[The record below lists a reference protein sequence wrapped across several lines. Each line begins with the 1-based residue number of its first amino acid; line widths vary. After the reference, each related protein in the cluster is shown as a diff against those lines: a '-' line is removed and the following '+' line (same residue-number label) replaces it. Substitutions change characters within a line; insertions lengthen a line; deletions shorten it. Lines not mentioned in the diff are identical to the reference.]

1 MNESAFLITSLE
13 ARRNWKVFFY
23 VLKKKKKTV
32 NSVLYKAKIKIK
44 NLEKT
49 GMRGNQDVLR

>member
-1 MNESAFLITSLE
+1 M
-13 ARRNWKVFFY
+13 FFY